1 MLYGSAAAFGNIR
14 LACAS
19 IDFPVHRLG
28 GTLIQRRLLLFCIAL
43 LASAAIA
50 VAQTPAVS
58 GAGSGNPAT
67 AHAPQ
72 PPAGS
77 PAQPA
82 PAAAAPSLAAVP
94 ENAAVITINGICGVS
109 LNGTVKSPTR
119 TTGSKAASAA
129 AAVSSPADCKTQVTR
144 AEFEHLTKTVAAGA
158 PATVY
163 RQIASRYVQV
173 LTAANE
179 GVKLGVERDPE
190 FSDQLNEQLA
200 LVRLQMLAQ
209 YAERKLQA
217 EASNV
222 SEAEQKAYY
231 DQNPS
236 AFEQVTLTRIFVP
249 RSSPAHGTAA
259 EPAAP
264 SAADSDAIAENARK
278 QLAAGDDPE
287 KIQKSAYE
295 QLKNTTSPPSTSF
308 GTRRRGALPPAQ
320 EQKVFALNP
329 HDVSEVMS
337 DSIGHVIYRLDS
349 KQVLPFDQVKDEIKR
364 KITQQ
369 RLEDSRQKI
378 MSASKADY
386 NDAYFGPET
395 AAPRAGPVAAPPAAS
410 SAPVPRPAA
419 ASAPPPTSQS
429 SNPK

>member
-1 MLYGSAAAFGNIR
+1 
-14 LACAS
+14 
-19 IDFPVHRLG
+19 
-28 GTLIQRRLLLFCIAL
+28 LIQRQFPFFCIAL
-43 LASAAIA
+43 FATAAIA
-50 VAQTPAVS
+50 VAQTPAAPSTAS
-58 GAGSGNPAT
+58 GSLSI

-72 PPAGS
+72 APS
-77 PAQPA
+77 PSAQPA
-82 PAAAAPSLAAVP
+82 ATPGAPSLSALP
-94 ENAAVITINGICGVS
+94 GNTTVITINGLCGVS
-109 LNGTVKSPTR
+109 LNGTVKSPPR
-119 TTGSKAASAA
+119 ATTPKPATSA
-129 AAVSSPADCKTQVTR
+129 SSPVDCKTQVTR

-158 PATVY
+158 PVTVY

-179 GVKLGVERDPE
+179 GVKLGVEKDPE
-190 FSDQLNEQLA
+190 FNDQLTEQLA

-217 EASNV
+217 EASNI
-222 SEAEQKAYY
+222 SEAEQKAFY

-249 RSSPAHGTAA
+249 RSSP
-259 EPAAP
+259 PAGGSAQPAP
-264 SAADSDAIAENARK
+264 PSPAPDSDAIAESARK
-278 QLAAGDDPE
+278 QLVAGDDPE
-287 KIQKSAYE
+287 KVQKSIYE
-295 QLKNTTSPPSTSF
+295 QLKNTTTPPTTNF

-320 EQKVFALNP
+320 EQKVFLLNP
-329 HDVSEVMS
+329 HEVSEIMS
-337 DSIGHVIYRLDS
+337 DSIGHVIYRLEA

-364 KITQQ
+364 KLTQQ

-395 AAPRAGPVAAPPAAS
+395 AAPRPGSAGAPPAAS

-419 ASAPPPTSQS
+419 PSSPAATSQP

>member
-1 MLYGSAAAFGNIR
+1 
-14 LACAS
+14 
-19 IDFPVHRLG
+19 
-28 GTLIQRRLLLFCIAL
+28 LIQRQFPFFGIAL
-43 LASAAIA
+43 FASAALA
-50 VAQTPAVS
+50 VAQTPAAPGTAS
-58 GAGSGNPAT
+58 GSSST
-67 AHAPQ
+67 ALQAP
-72 PPAGS
+72 S
-77 PAQPA
+77 PSAQQ
-82 PAAAAPSLAAVP
+82 AAAPGAPSLAALP
-94 ENAAVITINGICGVS
+94 ANTPVITINGLCGVS
-109 LNGTVKSPTR
+109 LNGTVKSPPRPSTA
-119 TTGSKAASAA
+119 KAATSA
-129 AAVSSPADCKTQVTR
+129 SSPPDCKTQVTR

-158 PATVY
+158 PVTVY

-179 GVKLGVERDPE
+179 GVKLGVEKDPE
-190 FSDQLNEQLA
+190 FNDQLTEQLA

-217 EASNV
+217 EASNI

-249 RSSPAHGTAA
+249 RSAPPAGAA
-259 EPAAP
+259 AQPAAP
-264 SAADSDAIAENARK
+264 SPAADSDAIAESARK
-278 QLAAGDDPE
+278 QLVAGDDPE
-287 KIQKSAYE
+287 KVQKSIYE
-295 QLKNTTSPPSTSF
+295 QLKNTTTPPTTNF

-320 EQKVFALNP
+320 EQKVFLLNP
-329 HDVSEVMS
+329 HEVSEIMS
-337 DSIGHVIYRLDS
+337 DSIGHVIYRLEA

-364 KITQQ
+364 KLTQQ

-395 AAPRAGPVAAPPAAS
+395 AAPRPGSAGAPPAAS
-410 SAPVPRPAA
+410 SAPVPRPAVPSSPA
-419 ASAPPPTSQS
+419 ATSQP